1 MKALRYTLVSIVVAM
16 GFSIVLMVIEL
27 ASLFF

>member
-1 MKALRYTLVSIVVAM
+1 MKALRYILVSIVVVM